1 MPRCLRAENM
11 KAARGREVTVR
22 AEVIKE
28 LRSGDAITVS
38 GHRVGEK
45 PRLGEVIEVL
55 GEEGHEHLLV
65 RWDNGEETIFY
76 PAEDA
81 TIERAPHAKREE
93 VR

>member
-1 MPRCLRAENM
+1 MPPCPFGEIM
-11 KAARGREVTVR
+11 KGTREREVTVR

-28 LRSGDAITVS
+28 LRPGDAITVS

-45 PRLGEVIEVL
+45 PRLGEVVEVL